1 MSKGIGRLFA
11 LGLAKETT
19 RGTAI
24 SSAAYWLPFN
34 DLGFDEKFENAVKD
48 QAYGVIEDSV
58 GQSRVKNWAE
68 GTFKVP
74 LLDRSIGLLL
84 YSMMGGYA
92 VSGPSDSAYTHTF
105 TVGQS
110 AQHQSLT
117 MFLHDPLSA
126 QDYSHANGVIN
137 KLDID
142 AELKK
147 FVELTLSAK
156 AQKGTAQSSFTPAL
170 LTENYFLPQYM
181 AFKTAPT
188 TAGLLGTLT
197 ATGTAASTTHVTG
210 LSISTNLLQVGMT
223 VSGTNVPAGA
233 TIAAIVSA
241 SAYDLSAATT
251 GAIGT
256 QTFGPATIPLKS
268 FKLSIDDN
276 IEDQEV
282 LGSVSPNDFLNKEFK
297 VEGTIEAIYQN
308 ITDFKSQALATP
320 NLASAML
327 IDIKNT
333 DVIIGAATN
342 PELKITLD
350 QVYFTE
356 YSRPIKIKD
365 LVYQTLKFS
374 ATYNL
379 TNTEMIK
386 INLIN
391 TVTTY

>member
-1 MSKGIGRLFA
+1 MKGIGRLFA

-34 DLGFDEKFENAVKD
+34 DLGFDEKFENASKD
-48 QAYGVIEDSV
+48 QAYGVIENSV
-58 GQSRVKNWAE
+58 GESRVKNWAE
-68 GTFKVP
+68 GTFKIP
-74 LLDRSIGLLL
+74 LLDQSIGLLF
-84 YSMMGGYA
+84 YSLFGGYG

-105 TVGQS
+105 TVAES

-126 QDYSHANGVIN
+126 QDYSHANGVIH
-137 KLDID
+137 KMDID
-142 AELKK
+142 AEVKK

-156 AQKGTAQSSFTPAL
+156 ALKGAAQSSFTPSL
-170 LTENYFLPQYM
+170 LSENYFLPQYM

-197 ATGTAASTTHVTG
+197 ATGTASSTVHVTA

-233 TIAAIVSA
+233 TIAKIVSA
-241 SAYDLSAATT
+241 TAYDLSVATI

-256 QTFGPATIPLKS
+256 QTFGPAVIPLKS
-268 FKLSIDDN
+268 FKLSIDEN
-276 IEDQEV
+276 IEDQDV
-282 LGSVSPNDFLNKEFK
+282 LGSVAPSDFLNKEFK

-320 NLASAML
+320 NLASALL

-333 DVIIGAATN
+333 DVTIGSATN
-342 PELKITLD
+342 PELTITLD

-356 YSRPIKIKD
+356 YSRPLKVKD
-365 LVYQTLKFS
+365 LVYQTMKFVG
-374 ATYNL
+374 TYNL
-379 TNTEMIK
+379 SNTDMIK
-386 INLIN
+386 MVLKN
-391 TVTTY
+391 TVSTY

>member
-156 AQKGTAQSSFTPAL
+156 AQKGAAQSSFTPAL

-233 TIAAIVSA
+233 TITAIVSA

-320 NLASAML
+320 NLPSAML